1 MTISQDYL
9 KEVYVKIEYKLLRRI
24 KSREFMDKPTKKK
37 TVVRIGKVYTKTGDK
52 GETSLVGNIRVYKDH
67 PRMEAIGTVDELNSL
82 VGLVRTFN
90 SQKPASDRRDKLD
103 GILQTIQQWLFDLG
117 HELSCDPKN
126 PPPKGQVAAITD
138 EKVQWLE
145 EVMDTMNE
153 ELEPLDSFV
162 LPGGTPVNAFLHQC
176 RTVCRRAE
184 RVIVGFSR
192 EEEVRPQAIAFINRL
207 SDTFFVFSR
216 WVTCTMGEN
225 EILWD
230 PASSVNKNWK

>member
-1 MTISQDYL
+1 M
-9 KEVYVKIEYKLLRRI
+9 KKLI
-24 KSREFMDKPTKKK
+24 KKK
-37 TVVRIGKVYTKTGDK
+37 KVVRISRVYTKTGDK
-52 GETSLVGNIRVYKDH
+52 GETSLVGGIRIAKDH

-90 SQKPASDRRDKLD
+90 SQKPVSDRRDKFD

-117 HELSCDPKN
+117 HELACDPKN
-126 PPPKGQVAAITD
+126 PPKRGQVATMT
-138 EKVQWLE
+138 EQQVQWLE
-145 EVMDTMNE
+145 QVIDAMNE

-184 RVIVGFSR
+184 RVMVALSRQEAVG
-192 EEEVRPQAIAFINRL
+192 PWAIAFINRL

-216 WVTCTMGEN
+216 WVACTMGED
-225 EILWD
+225 EVLWD
-230 PASSVNKNWK
+230 PASSVNQDWKWK

>member
-1 MTISQDYL
+1 
-9 KEVYVKIEYKLLRRI
+9 
-24 KSREFMDKPTKKK
+24 MDKPIKKK
-37 TVVRIGKVYTKTGDK
+37 PVVRIGRVYTKTGDK
-52 GETSLVGNIRVYKDH
+52 GETGLVGGIRIAKDH

-90 SQKPASDRRDKLD
+90 NQKPASDRRDKLD

-117 HELSCDPKN
+117 HELACDPKN
-126 PPPKGQVAAITD
+126 PPKKGQIAEMTA

-145 EVMDTMNE
+145 EVMDAMNE

-184 RVIVGFSR
+184 RVMVALSRDDAVG
-192 EEEVRPQAIAFINRL
+192 PQAIAFINRL
-207 SDTFFVFSR
+207 SDTFFVFIR
-216 WVTCTMGEN
+216 WVSCTLGED
-225 EILWD
+225 EVLWD
-230 PASSVNKNWK
+230 PGSSVNKDWKWK

>member
-1 MTISQDYL
+1 
-9 KEVYVKIEYKLLRRI
+9 
-24 KSREFMDKPTKKK
+24 MDKPIKKK
-37 TVVRIGKVYTKTGDK
+37 PIVKIGKVYTKTGDK
-52 GETSLVGNIRVYKDH
+52 GETSLVGGIRIAKDH

-90 SQKPASDRRDKLD
+90 GLKAASDRRDKFD

-117 HELSCDPKN
+117 HELAIDPKN
-126 PPPKGQVAAITD
+126 PPKKGQIAEMTD

-145 EVMDTMNE
+145 EVMDAMNE

-184 RVIVGFSR
+184 RVMVTLSR
-192 EEEVRPQAIAFINRL
+192 QEEVGPRAIAFINRL

-216 WVTCTMGEN
+216 WVSSTLGED
-225 EILWD
+225 EVLWN
-230 PASSVNKNWK
+230 PSSSVNKDWKWK

>member
-1 MTISQDYL
+1 
-9 KEVYVKIEYKLLRRI
+9 
-24 KSREFMDKPTKKK
+24 MDKPTKKK
-37 TVVRIGKVYTKTGDK
+37 KVVRIGKVYTKTGDT
-52 GETSLVGNIRVYKDH
+52 GETSLVGGIRIAKDH

-82 VGLVRTFN
+82 VGLVCTFN

-117 HELSCDPKN
+117 HELACDPNN
-126 PPPKGQVAAITD
+126 PPKKGQITEMTA

-145 EVMDTMNE
+145 EVMDAMNE

-184 RVIVGFSR
+184 RVMVALSR
-192 EEEVRPQAIAFINRL
+192 QEKVRPHSIAFINRL

-216 WVTCTMGEN
+216 WVACTMGED
-225 EILWD
+225 EVLWNPD
-230 PASSVNKNWK
+230 SSVNQDWKWK

>member
-1 MTISQDYL
+1 
-9 KEVYVKIEYKLLRRI
+9 
-24 KSREFMDKPTKKK
+24 MDKSNKKK
-37 TVVRIGKVYTKTGDK
+37 TVVRISKVYTKTGDK
-52 GETSLVGNIRVYKDH
+52 GETALVGGIRIAKDH

-90 SQKPASDRRDKLD
+90 SQKLASDRRDKFD

-117 HELSCDPKN
+117 HELACDPKN
-126 PPPKGQVAAITD
+126 PPKKGQIAVMTA

-145 EVMDTMNE
+145 EVMDAMNE

-184 RVIVGFSR
+184 RVMVSLNRDDEVG
-192 EEEVRPQAIAFINRL
+192 PQAIAFINRL
-207 SDTFFVFSR
+207 SDCFFVFSR
-216 WVTCTMGEN
+216 WVACTMGEN
-225 EILWD
+225 EVLWD
-230 PASSVNKNWK
+230 PGSSVNKDWKWK

>member
-1 MTISQDYL
+1 
-9 KEVYVKIEYKLLRRI
+9 
-24 KSREFMDKPTKKK
+24 MDKKKK
-37 TVVRIGKVYTKTGDK
+37 PVVRINKVYTKKGDE
-52 GETSLVGNIRVYKDH
+52 GETSLVGGIRIPKDH

-90 SQKPASDRRDKLD
+90 HQKPASDRRDKFD

-117 HELSCDPKN
+117 HELACDPRN
-126 PPPKGQVAAITD
+126 PPKKGQVAEMTD

-145 EVMDTMNE
+145 EVMDAMNE

-162 LPGGTPVNAFLHQC
+162 LPGGTPVNAFLQQC

-184 RVIVGFSR
+184 RVIVCLSR
-192 EEEVRPQAIAFINRL
+192 QEKVGPLAISFINRL

-216 WVTCTMGEN
+216 WVACTLGE
-225 EILWD
+225 EEVLWD
-230 PASSVNKNWK
+230 PASSVNKDWKWK